1 MLIWLFIG
9 IQLLCTVVYAGS
21 IISVAFSIQILINHF
36 EQNFTF
42 CANQDVTPQI
52 KMHFIFGAICEKQ
65 IVSFSYRQRKWIFN
79 ERISTD
85 LIDVCIWLTYSEREK
100 KKSRR
105 FISESSVT
113 FCFCHTWNTFR
124 TMRKTRIDSIDLILY
139 RFFSRTEFEISI

>member
-79 ERISTD
+79 KRISTD

-100 KKSRR
+100 KKAVDLFRNRLWPSV
-105 FISESSVT
+105 FVILEILSEL
-113 FCFCHTWNTFR
+113 CGR
-124 TMRKTRIDSIDLILY
+124 LESIQ
-139 RFFSRTEFEISI
+139 